1 MLVFCGLFCHRYSND
16 TLRCSRIV
24 LTTGTLSSPSF
35 SALLFPPLPFPC
47 KMGYAGAIWTTL
59 FRHKNANLYCLQ
71 DILKRLNCSWGI
83 FGIKTRQKFPTVAC
97 LQNITKNGVSDSPCK
112 NAVFSAELEGR
123 YLPEHVHCS
132 TDAVPGKTIGYG
144 TPSPRGNIYRLC
156 LAMLSDRRCTVYTRV

>member
-1 MLVFCGLFCHRYSND
+1 MFCEYGRMLVFCGLFCHRYSND
-16 TLRCSRIV
+16 TLCCSRIV

-83 FGIKTRQKFPTVAC
+83 FGIKTRQKFPTVTC
-97 LQNITKNGVSDSPCK
+97 LQNITKKTELAIRLAKMP
-112 NAVFSAELEGR
+112 FSVLNLKADICQNTCTAARML
-123 YLPEHVHCS
+123 YPERRLVTERRPHVEIS
-132 TDAVPGKTIGYG
+132 
-144 TPSPRGNIYRLC
+144 
-156 LAMLSDRRCTVYTRV
+156 TVYVPRYVE